1 MFLKSLQLKLI
12 LIFFILISTTVLGI
26 GVYSINKVEE
36 VYYNGFIEEML
47 NTISS
52 FGLNIKHIKD
62 EETKRTDESFN
73 VGKDFINKK
82 NQVLIN
88 EEKIENEKEEKLTQ
102 ETIKKI
108 YANFNIY
115 FSLNNI
121 SRRGYLL
128 NKEYKELLTNQTVSL
143 TDIAKECI
151 SDAQEDS
158 NHFFG
163 MKDKSAN
170 SYIFAYYINYNFEKE
185 NIEFTIFV
193 EQDSNYI
200 NNELAKIRNAYLSTI
215 IGILIVTIAIVYV
228 TARSITKP
236 ISILTSKAESIANGS
251 IEHIALSPK
260 THAGYEI
267 ARLVDTFNLM
277 INQIKGNMNEISSEK
292 NKLETILLHLADGV
306 LAFNLKGNLIHANLA
321 AKKMLNVKDE
331 KTFEAIFSK
340 LKIDINLEKII
351 YLDDW
356 TSSEQMVNI
365 GDKFFNIFFAPFRD
379 ESNRASGVVAVIQDM
394 TEQAK
399 LDDMRKEFVANVS
412 HELKTPLTSIKTYSE
427 TMLEQDLDEESKN
440 KFMKVILS
448 EANRM
453 TRLVSDLLQLT
464 KFDYKKVAW
473 NKINFDIT
481 ELTKQVCEK
490 HKIQAEKKEQ
500 ILECYITSNVPEVY
514 GDRDGIER
522 VITNIVTNSIKYTP
536 EKGNIKVYVGAV
548 YDDAYIKIID
558 NGIGIPKEDLP
569 RVFERFYRVDKAR
582 SREMGGTGLGLPIA
596 KEIIEA
602 NGGSIDMK
610 SDVGKGTEVV
620 IKVPLKKDKK

>member
-26 GVYSINKVEE
+26 GVYSIKKVEE

-62 EETKRTDESFN
+62 EETKRTDESLN

-88 EEKIENEKEEKLTQ
+88 EEKIEEEREEKLTQ

-128 NKEYKELLTNQTVSL
+128 NKDYKELLTNQTVSL

-151 SDAQEDS
+151 GDAQKDT

-200 NNELAKIRNAYLSTI
+200 NNELAKIRNAYLSAI

-236 ISILTSKAESIANGS
+236 I
-251 IEHIALSPK
+251 
-260 THAGYEI
+260 
-267 ARLVDTFNLM
+267 
-277 INQIKGNMNEISSEK
+277 
-292 NKLETILLHLADGV
+292 
-306 LAFNLKGNLIHANLA
+306 
-321 AKKMLNVKDE
+321 
-331 KTFEAIFSK
+331 
-340 LKIDINLEKII
+340 
-351 YLDDW
+351 
-356 TSSEQMVNI
+356 
-365 GDKFFNIFFAPFRD
+365 
-379 ESNRASGVVAVIQDM
+379 
-394 TEQAK
+394 
-399 LDDMRKEFVANVS
+399 
-412 HELKTPLTSIKTYSE
+412 
-427 TMLEQDLDEESKN
+427 
-440 KFMKVILS
+440 
-448 EANRM
+448 
-453 TRLVSDLLQLT
+453 
-464 KFDYKKVAW
+464 
-473 NKINFDIT
+473 
-481 ELTKQVCEK
+481 
-490 HKIQAEKKEQ
+490 
-500 ILECYITSNVPEVY
+500 
-514 GDRDGIER
+514 
-522 VITNIVTNSIKYTP
+522 
-536 EKGNIKVYVGAV
+536 
-548 YDDAYIKIID
+548 
-558 NGIGIPKEDLP
+558 
-569 RVFERFYRVDKAR
+569 
-582 SREMGGTGLGLPIA
+582 
-596 KEIIEA
+596 
-602 NGGSIDMK
+602 
-610 SDVGKGTEVV
+610 
-620 IKVPLKKDKK
+620 